1 MWIGRA
7 KMERWGPGAANS
19 GRKERATVRESVER
33 RKARART
40 GQLVW
45 VVLVLQSADLSQD
58 DLLLC
63 DNEAVLYY

>member
-7 KMERWGPGAANS
+7 KMERWGPGAAS
-19 GRKERATVRESVER
+19 SRSKVRANVHELAER

-45 VVLVLQSADLSQD
+45 VVLVLQSAVLSQD

>member
-1 MWIGRA
+1 MWMGRTR
-7 KMERWGPGAANS
+7 MERWGLGAANA
-19 GRKERATVRESVER
+19 GRKDQANVRKLVER

-45 VVLVLQSADLSQD
+45 VVLVLQSAVLSQD

>member
-1 MWIGRA
+1 MWIARTR
-7 KMERWGPGAANS
+7 MERWGLGAANA
-19 GRKERATVRESVER
+19 GRKDRANVRELAER

-45 VVLVLQSADLSQD
+45 VVLVLQSAALSQD

-63 DNEAVLYY
+63 DNETVLCY